1 MENHPL
7 KKMMEKGL
15 LVTINSDDPAYFG
28 GYINEN
34 YVAMQEAFKLD
45 REDIYNIAK
54 NSFEASF
61 LDASKKEENIA
72 KLDEYMSRNC

>member
-1 MENHPL
+1 
-7 KKMMEKGL
+7 MMEKGL

-34 YVAMQEAFKLD
+34 YLAMQEAFKLD
-45 REDIYNIAK
+45 REEIYNIAK

-61 LDASKKEENIA
+61 LETSKKEEMIA
-72 KLDEYMSRNC
+72 KLDEYISENS